1 VPGRAEG
8 SPAVAV
14 VIPAYQAAA
23 TIAGVVAATV
33 RALPEAAVYVVDDGS
48 RDQTGDKARD
58 RAGDTAG
65 EGGRGVTVL
74 THPRN
79 LGKGAALRTGIERAL
94 ADGAHIVVTLDA
106 DGQHPPDELPR
117 LVAPLA
123 RGDADFVLG
132 ARARSAAMPF
142 GRRCTNWLS
151 AALASRIG
159 GQRIADA
166 QTGFRAFS
174 RGLALAVRPAA
185 LRYDFEAVFLL
196 EALGRGFRVRSVPV
210 PTIYDRGPGG
220 PGGPGGQGGQG
231 GRSHFRPWAD
241 TWRLARVFTR
251 YGSRKLFGR

>member
-1 VPGRAEG
+1 MPGRAEG

-14 VIPAYQAAA
+14 VIPAYQAAL
-23 TIAGVVAATV
+23 TIAGVVAATL

-48 RDQTGDKARD
+48 RDQTGDKA
-58 RAGDTAG
+58 G
-65 EGGRGVTVL
+65 EGGRGMRVTVL

-185 LRYDFEAVFLL
+185 LRYDFETVFLL
-196 EALGRGFRVRSVPV
+196 EALERGFRVRSVPV
-210 PTIYDRGPGG
+210 PTIYDRGP
-220 PGGPGGQGGQG
+220 GGQG

-251 YGSRKLFGR
+251 YGSRMLFGR